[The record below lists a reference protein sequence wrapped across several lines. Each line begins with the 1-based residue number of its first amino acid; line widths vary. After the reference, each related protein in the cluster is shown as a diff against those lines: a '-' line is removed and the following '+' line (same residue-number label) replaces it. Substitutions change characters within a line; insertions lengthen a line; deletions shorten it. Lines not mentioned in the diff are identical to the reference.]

1 MEASERVQRPG
12 RCVVVAS
19 EVGKMTDTKIEETPA
34 EQKGLERRAYEAPAV
49 RDFFQPLVVLGTGA
63 VPTPVAC
70 QATPKHPKF

>member
-1 MEASERVQRPG
+1 
-12 RCVVVAS
+12 
-19 EVGKMTDTKIEETPA
+19 MTDTKIEETPA
-34 EQKGLERRAYEAPAV
+34 EQKGLGRRAYEAPAV